1 MSLPK
6 DCRYTKEHEWA
17 RLEGDGVVVVG
28 VTEYAAEK
36 LGDIVYVE
44 LPKEGDDV
52 TKDETFGFVES
63 TKSVSDLFAP
73 VSGSVTEVNESL
85 VDSPEIVNED
95 PWDEGWMIKIE
106 MSDAS
111 ELDKLMSPKEYEEY
125 VGELD

>member
-17 RLEGDGVVVVG
+17 RPEGDVVVVG

-36 LGDIVYVE
+36 LGDIVFVE

-52 TKDETFGFVES
+52 TRDDTFGFVES

-73 VSGSVTEVNESL
+73 VTGHVIEVNETL

-106 MSDAS
+106 MTRPS
-111 ELDKLMSPKEYEEY
+111 ELDKLMSAAEYEEY
-125 VGELD
+125 IGELD

>member
-1 MSLPK
+1 MSMPK

-17 RLEGDGVVVVG
+17 RPEGDGIIVVG

-44 LPKEGDDV
+44 LPKEGDEV

-73 VSGSVTEVNESL
+73 ASGTVVEVNEAL

-95 PWDEGWMIKIE
+95 PWDEGWFIKVE
-106 MSDAS
+106 MSDPR
-111 ELDKLMSPKEYEEY
+111 ELNKLMSAAEYEEY
-125 VGELD
+125 IGELD